1 MSKNILLISI
11 KPEYAEKIFSGHKT
25 VELRRV
31 RTRLKIGDIVL
42 VYVSSPKK
50 ALIGSFEVENIIQ
63 EKIESKNDI
72 ENRWE
77 EVQERACIAYEKFKE
92 YYQGA
97 SFFVGI
103 FFTNTKQFDK
113 PIELESLRQKI
124 PEFRPPQS
132 YHYLKEKELEIFK
145 LFM

>member
-97 SFFVGI
+97 SFFCGD
-103 FFTNTKQFDK
+103 FF
-113 PIELESLRQKI
+113 QKYQAI
-124 PEFRPPQS
+124 
-132 YHYLKEKELEIFK
+132 
-145 LFM
+145 